1 LQILQL
7 YDQLMAIASS
17 PIVALNRAVA
27 AAEVEGPGVALALV
41 DDLEVE
47 GYLLRGPASSTGN
60 SGAHA
65 RIARTK

>member
-47 GYLLRGPASSTGN
+47 GYYLVRAIR
-60 SGAHA
+60 A
-65 RIARTK
+65 

>member
-1 LQILQL
+1 
-7 YDQLMAIASS
+7 MAIASS

-47 GYLLRGPASSTGN
+47 GYYLVRAIR
-60 SGAHA
+60 A
-65 RIARTK
+65 